1 MDVMRKMESPYT
13 APNSSESVKLVKS
26 RYSGQF
32 WASVVYLA
40 IGSLAIIG
48 FLDFFLQ
55 WNTILRVLFLLAIP
69 FYILTITFTIWIHP
83 IICVISLIT
92 NSNCG
97 LVSKKLVV
105 TISSFILASIFT
117 YLVFGLGFI
126 ITA

>member
-1 MDVMRKMESPYT
+1 MRKMESPYT

-83 IICVISLIT
+83 IICVIYLIT